1 MARKQG
7 GDLTLEVEVDR
18 FNRCLADMQKALGST
33 RNMQE
38 VVDHEVGRIVNQAI
52 KKTKKATIRSIRRSQ
67 LETRPPW
74 RTYDIGNGM
83 KKYNLEN
90 RYPDAVW
97 ARIQGRIKE
106 SLTLKYNAR
115 ELARRVWV
123 EVLNKLGQKVEAT
136 GQAQKAQSKN
146 FVAASAAGV
155 ERTRG
160 EGNYAVAIENSF
172 GKNRWVGAAQAL
184 FGAIAGR
191 RRFFLQ
197 NVAKGVF
204 KDLKSVA
211 AKYPGMEVKY

>member
-18 FNRCLADMQKALGST
+18 FNRCLADMQKALGNT
-33 RNMQE
+33 HAMQQ

-52 KKTKKATIRSIRRSQ
+52 KKTKKATIRSIKRSD
-67 LETRPPW
+67 EARPPW
-74 RTYDIGNGM
+74 RTYDLGRGM

-90 RYPDAVW
+90 RYPNAVW
-97 ARIQGRIKE
+97 GKIQSRMRE
-106 SLTLKYNAR
+106 SLNRKYSAR

-136 GQAQKAQSKN
+136 GQAQKAESKN

-155 ERTRG
+155 KRTNG
-160 EGNYAVAIENSF
+160 TGNYAVEIENSF

-204 KDLKSVA
+204 NDLKTVA
-211 AKYPGMEVKY
+211 AKYPGMEVRY

>member
-7 GDLTLEVEVDR
+7 GDLTLTVEVDR
-18 FNRCLADMQKALGST
+18 FNRCLADMQKALGNT
-33 RNMQE
+33 HTMQQ

-52 KKTKKATIRSIRRSQ
+52 KKTKKATIRSIKRSD
-67 LETRPPW
+67 EARAPW
-74 RTYDIGNGM
+74 RTYDLGNGM

-90 RYPDAVW
+90 RYPNAVW
-97 ARIQGRIKE
+97 GKIQSRMRE
-106 SLTLKYNAR
+106 SLNRKYNAR

-155 ERTRG
+155 KRTNG
-160 EGNYAVAIENSF
+160 TGNYAVEIENSF

-191 RRFFLQ
+191 RKFFLQ

-204 KDLKSVA
+204 NDLKTVA
-211 AKYPGMEVKY
+211 AKYPGMEVRY